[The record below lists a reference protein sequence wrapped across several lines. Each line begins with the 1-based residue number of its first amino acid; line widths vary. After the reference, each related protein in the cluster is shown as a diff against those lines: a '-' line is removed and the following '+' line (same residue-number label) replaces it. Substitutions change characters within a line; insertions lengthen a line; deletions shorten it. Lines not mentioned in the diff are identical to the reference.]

1 MPGSTTMTRVAE
13 NGLRWGYCLFFVASF
28 SWGNI
33 AAAQDGEDRSARFW
47 GMMDRD
53 GDGVLSGE
61 ELDRVP
67 GFLRGRLEESGVDLS
82 RPVSREDFSG
92 VMDQL
97 RRQREESGGGF
108 GGGPPGGF
116 GGGPPGG
123 FGGGP
128 PGGFG
133 GGGFGGEGFGGR
145 GSRGGESG
153 GFGGGGDERSDGGRG
168 RDRGSDRGKKTEVP
182 KYDFPRTLPDDYK
195 PFDLDADNQISF
207 AEWPRS
213 RRADFASYDHNGDGY
228 ITPAEIRLPAF
239 VTKTADEIV
248 SEAMAAR
255 LLGANGSGSTVASNL
270 SATSASSGATPGSE
284 GRDRGYRDRGGR
296 GGPPQAG
303 SSSGE
308 DAIAVEA
315 KGYFDR
321 LDTNKNGSVDPDEWS
336 VSKRLKPLFEKVGAD
351 LTKSLTLEEFTVSY
365 RKTK

>member
-13 NGLRWGYCLFFVASF
+13 NGLRWGCCLLFVASF

-33 AAAQDGEDRSARFW
+33 AAAQEGEDRSARFW

-133 GGGFGGEGFGGR
+133 GEGFGSR
-145 GSRGGESG
+145 GSRGG
-153 GFGGGGDERSDGGRG
+153 DDRSEGGRD
-168 RDRGSDRGKKTEVP
+168 RDRGSDRGK
-182 KYDFPRTLPDDYK
+182 
-195 PFDLDADNQISF
+195 
-207 AEWPRS
+207 
-213 RRADFASYDHNGDGY
+213 
-228 ITPAEIRLPAF
+228 
-239 VTKTADEIV
+239 
-248 SEAMAAR
+248 
-255 LLGANGSGSTVASNL
+255 NGSSQVRFSPHVA
-270 SATSASSGATPGSE
+270 
-284 GRDRGYRDRGGR
+284 
-296 GGPPQAG
+296 
-303 SSSGE
+303 
-308 DAIAVEA
+308 
-315 KGYFDR
+315 
-321 LDTNKNGSVDPDEWS
+321 
-336 VSKRLKPLFEKVGAD
+336 
-351 LTKSLTLEEFTVSY
+351 
-365 RKTK
+365 

>member
-1 MPGSTTMTRVAE
+1 MPGSTTTNKFAE
-13 NGLRWGYCLFFVASF
+13 NGLHWGCCLLFVASF

-33 AAAQDGEDRSARFW
+33 ATAQDGEDRSARFW

-116 GGGPPGG
+116 SGGPPGG
-123 FGGGP
+123 FGSGP
-128 PGGFG
+128 P
-133 GGGFGGEGFGGR
+133 GGFGGEGFGGR
-145 GSRGGESG
+145 GS
-153 GFGGGGDERSDGGRG
+153 FGSRGGDERSEGGRD

-195 PFDLDADNQISF
+195 PLDLNADNQISF

-213 RRADFASYDHNGDGY
+213 RRADFASYDHNSDGY

-255 LLGANGSGSTVASNL
+255 LLGTAGSGTTVASNL

-284 GRDRGYRDRGGR
+284 GRDRGSRDRGGR
-296 GGPPQAG
+296 SGPPQAG

-336 VSKRLKPLFEKVGAD
+336 VSKRLKPLFEKAGAD